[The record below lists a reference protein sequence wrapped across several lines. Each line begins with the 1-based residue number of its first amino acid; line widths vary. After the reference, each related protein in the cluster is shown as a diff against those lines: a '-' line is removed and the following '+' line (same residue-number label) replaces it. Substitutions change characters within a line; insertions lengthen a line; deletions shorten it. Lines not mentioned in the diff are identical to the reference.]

1 MFDDDIAAAT
11 SGLPSLDG
19 AQLDHVGIA
28 VAHLADGAAPFELL
42 GLGREDQDELVR
54 GQDVHVRT
62 LRAGDVLIELL
73 APVSDQGA
81 VARFLAKRGPGLHHL
96 AFRVEDLDAEIVRLQ
111 GEGVPLIDTTPRP
124 GIHGTRV
131 VFIHPRFAD
140 GVLVE
145 LVEYPPT

>member
-1 MFDDDIAAAT
+1 
-11 SGLPSLDG
+11 
-19 AQLDHVGIA
+19 
-28 VAHLADGAAPFELL
+28 
-42 GLGREDQDELVR
+42 
-54 GQDVHVRT
+54 VHVRT

-81 VARFLAKRGPGLHHL
+81 VARFLSKRGPGLHHL
-96 AFRVEDLDAEIVRLQ
+96 AFRVADLDAEIVRLQ
-111 GEGVPLIDTTPRP
+111 GEGVPLIDATPRP

-145 LVEYPPT
+145 LVEHPNT

>member
-42 GLGREDQDELVR
+42 GLGREGQDELVR

>member
-1 MFDDDIAAAT
+1 VFDDDIAAAT

-28 VAHLADGAAPFELL
+28 VAHLADGAVPFELL
-42 GLGREDQDELVR
+42 GLGHEGQDELVR

>member
-1 MFDDDIAAAT
+1 MFDNDIVAAT
-11 SGLPSLDG
+11 SSLPALAG
-19 AQLDHVGIA
+19 ARLDHVGIA
-28 VAHLADGAAPFELL
+28 VAHLAGGAEPFELL
-42 GLGREDQDELVR
+42 GLEREGQDELVHS
-54 GQDVHVRT
+54 QDVHVRT

-96 AFRVEDLDAEIVRLQ
+96 AFRVADLDAEIVRLQ
-111 GEGVPLIDTTPRP
+111 GDGVPLIDATPRP

-145 LVEYPPT
+145 LVEHPNT

>member
-28 VAHLADGAAPFELL
+28 VAHLADGAVPFELL
-42 GLGREDQDELVR
+42 GLGREGQDELVR

-96 AFRVEDLDAEIVRLQ
+96 AFRVEDLDAEIVRLR